1 MIDKGNRRRS
11 DPGYQVILTSLAL
24 KRPQSP
30 PIPPK
35 RTQSPPSHLNAS
47 IEEEDSIYEA
57 TLLMVEPKPR
67 KICQELDIPLIMVR
81 KPVRRS
87 KLSSSNSEDNTS
99 IQSDSDPSQTQTT
112 EDAPPAIPPR
122 VPLAQDKSKTPGH
135 NLTPVHRGGIALP
148 QPTAEEWHSL
158 RPSSP
163 NPSSSPIV
171 PHRVVP
177 PTPTSPLLP
186 HRVPPPQPTKTG
198 RDDRRLSNISGHS
211 INQAIKEQEEDGN
224 TKGEEEDTEEDRAPA
239 APPRRGSYIDWES
252 RLQDGKVTRRGS
264 YIDWESRLQDGKV
277 TRRGSY
283 IDWES
288 RLQDG
293 KVTRR
298 GSYIDWESRLQDGK
312 VTRRGSYID
321 WESRLQDGKVTRR
334 GSYIDWESRL
344 QDGKVT
350 RRGFYIDW
358 ESRLQDGKVTKR
370 GFYIDCES
378 RLQDG
383 KVTRRGS
390 YIDCE
395 SRLQDGKVTRRGSY
409 IDCESRLQDGKVTRR
424 GSYIDWESRLQDG
437 KVTRRGFYIDW
448 ESRLQDG
455 KVTRRGSYIDWE
467 SRLQDGKVTKRGF
480 YIDWESRLQ
489 DGKVT
494 KRGSYIDWESRLQ
507 DGKVTKRGSYIDWE
521 SRLQDGKVIRRGSYI
536 DWESRLQDGK
546 VTKRGFYIDCESRL
560 QDGKVTRRGSYIDW
574 ESRLQDEPL
583 YQTYRATVITKE
595 IRRQTVCRN
604 ISKTSADYHMD
615 WTARRSGVGIGS
627 GGVGVVGSG
636 TIPLPTPGQSTLW
649 QDLPGVRDSGVLE
662 TLSPE
667 QCKYQESMFEVLTSE
682 ASYLR
687 SLRVLTEHFL
697 DSRDLDEAL
706 NIRDRKTLFSNVL
719 RVREVS
725 ERFLK
730 DLEDRMDEGLMFS
743 DICDIIHYHAQ
754 HNFPAYIDY
763 VRNQIYQEKTYTSLM
778 KTNVA
783 FATVITRLQESPQCQ
798 RLPFMSF
805 LLLPFQRITRIKML
819 IENILKRT
827 KEGTTEEQ
835 TASKA
840 LDSVSKIIEECNT
853 QVGKMKQVEELIHL
867 SKTLEFDKLKAIPI
881 ISQTRFLEKRGEVQ
895 EMAKGGTLFNLR
907 PKFTPVYLFL
917 FNDLLI
923 IATKK
928 GSERFVVMDHAHRS
942 LVQVQPIR
950 ADQALSP
957 SYEHCF
963 CLTLL
968 ENHQGRMMER
978 LMKAPSQSDL
988 HRWIAAFPN
997 PSNPDGDEEEV
1008 IYEDWDCPQVQCV
1021 EQYVAQQADE
1031 LTLEPTEIIN
1041 VVRKTNEGLY
1051 EGIRLSDGQ
1060 KGWFPV
1066 ENVLEITNEHVRRRN
1081 LRERYRV
1088 IQAASIVTNKVKT
1101 LS

>member
-1 MIDKGNRRRS
+1 MSLPEPSIHPASPLPSRPEAKPRPPISRKPPPSNGSPSTPSQLGERGSTGSNSRGKVKSIVSKFSHPETTPTTRGYATPTANGTTVKPPLRTRGPRRAPTVKPKPSRASIQQSASPDQAPPLPMKRS
-11 DPGYQVILTSLAL
+11 RILRQQSDQAKRDTPGGEEGIPASRSAPDGKEVELQLIGGVEVEPEHGSGTPLSPCCDQDCSCVCHLH
-24 KRPQSP
+24 RPGMKLIWYPTGWPLHPPPAPCCPTESPHLSP
-30 PIPPK
+30 P
-35 RTQSPPSHLNAS
+35 
-47 IEEEDSIYEA
+47 
-57 TLLMVEPKPR
+57 
-67 KICQELDIPLIMVR
+67 
-81 KPVRRS
+81 
-87 KLSSSNSEDNTS
+87 
-99 IQSDSDPSQTQTT
+99 
-112 EDAPPAIPPR
+112 
-122 VPLAQDKSKTPGH
+122 
-135 NLTPVHRGGIALP
+135 
-148 QPTAEEWHSL
+148 
-158 RPSSP
+158 
-163 NPSSSPIV
+163 
-171 PHRVVP
+171 
-177 PTPTSPLLP
+177 
-186 HRVPPPQPTKTG
+186 KTG

-211 INQAIKEQEEDGN
+211 INQAIKEQEEDGR
-224 TKGEEEDTEEDRAPA
+224 TEGEKEDTEEDCMPV
-239 APPRRGSYIDWES
+239 APP
-252 RLQDGKVTRRGS
+252 
-264 YIDWESRLQDGKV
+264 
-277 TRRGSY
+277 
-283 IDWES
+283 
-288 RLQDG
+288 
-293 KVTRR
+293 
-298 GSYIDWESRLQDGK
+298 
-312 VTRRGSYID
+312 
-321 WESRLQDGKVTRR
+321 
-334 GSYIDWESRL
+334 
-344 QDGKVT
+344 
-350 RRGFYIDW
+350 
-358 ESRLQDGKVTKR
+358 
-370 GFYIDCES
+370 
-378 RLQDG
+378 
-383 KVTRRGS
+383 
-390 YIDCE
+390 
-395 SRLQDGKVTRRGSY
+395 
-409 IDCESRLQDGKVTRR
+409 
-424 GSYIDWESRLQDG
+424 
-437 KVTRRGFYIDW
+437 
-448 ESRLQDG
+448 
-455 KVTRRGSYIDWE
+455 
-467 SRLQDGKVTKRGF
+467 
-480 YIDWESRLQ
+480 
-489 DGKVT
+489 
-494 KRGSYIDWESRLQ
+494 
-507 DGKVTKRGSYIDWE
+507 
-521 SRLQDGKVIRRGSYI
+521 
-536 DWESRLQDGK
+536 
-546 VTKRGFYIDCESRL
+546 
-560 QDGKVTRRGSYIDW
+560 RRGSYIDW

-615 WTARRSGVGIGS
+615 WTARRGGVGMGS
-627 GGVGVVGSG
+627 GGVGAVGSG

-649 QDLPGVRDSGVLE
+649 QDIPGVRDSGVLE

-706 NIRDRKTLFSNVL
+706 IIRDRKTLFSNVL

-730 DLEDRMDEGLMFS
+730 DLEDRMDEGLVFS

-895 EMAKGGTLFNLR
+895 EMAKGGNIFNLR

-950 ADQALSP
+950 EDQALGP

-978 LMKAPSQSDL
+978 LMKASSQSDL

-997 PSNPDGDEEEV
+997 PGNHDGDQEEV
-1008 IYEDWDCPQVQCV
+1008 IYDDWDCPQVQCV
-1021 EQYVAQQADE
+1021 EQYIAQQADE

-1088 IQAASIVTNKVKT
+1088 FQAASIVTNKVKT
-1101 LS
+1101 LP